1 MVVLGCSRPKFE
13 GGFNTRVGWKGLT
26 LSLQATFSHGAKKV
40 WDAQAKQFQFNTSTP
55 ANLLDIA
62 LKRWTPEN
70 PNNEYPC
77 MRLNYYANYFTD
89 FSVFK
94 ASYLK
99 ISNIN
104 LNYELPKHIIEKT
117 KIFEKANFFVSVN
130 NVHTFTSYPGPSP
143 ESFSSDVI
151 SGASIDSDTYP
162 KTRTFNFGV
171 NVTIK

>member
-1 MVVLGCSRPKFE
+1 MNVTWNNYEDMVVLGCSRPKFE

-104 LNYELPKHIIEKT
+104 FLSEWQCHVAGRSPAPSFPTGLRGPYPEKNFPGRQKEYIIRYLPGKE
-117 KIFEKANFFVSVN
+117 
-130 NVHTFTSYPGPSP
+130 
-143 ESFSSDVI
+143 
-151 SGASIDSDTYP
+151 DS
-162 KTRTFNFGV
+162 RTV
-171 NVTIK
+171 PLC